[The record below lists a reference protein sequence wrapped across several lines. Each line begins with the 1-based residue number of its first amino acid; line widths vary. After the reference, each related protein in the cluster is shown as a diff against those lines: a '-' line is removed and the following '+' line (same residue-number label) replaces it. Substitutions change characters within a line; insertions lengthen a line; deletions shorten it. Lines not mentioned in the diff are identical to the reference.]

1 MDSKYK
7 FVTQIF
13 LKGKKKI
20 QNLRK
25 RKNNVNVI

>member
-13 LKGKKKI
+13 LKGKKI

-25 RKNNVNVI
+25 RKNNVN